1 MSISLARE
9 TGAHTPTASVL
20 KWAQKCFES
29 FQNCLNSASKSDKP
43 SAPWPK
49 LPLVQVEDQLA
60 RFQLWA
66 ANIRVFSTGR
76 DSLDYRLREA
86 SDVKTPIVALLQALD
101 FRIKTGSQILESI
114 LLAPDSKPVEKSIEG
129 FVQTLDAVSSEIT
142 LLHKITNTIRRASK
156 DTQNIRAAERYKI
169 RDEEDNDVG
178 PFIQSVFL
186 NYINDRYHVASAE
199 IRQRLAS
206 SMVLRRKRL
215 LYRQER
221 YGKSPIHLPQK
232 TSAPGIL
239 HPESEIMTTL
249 GDAERPAKRRII
261 AAPSQSAMHS
271 AETATTFS
279 PEGYKKAAA
288 PSIVSISKTVQLSS
302 EDELAFPPAPSGAF
316 TQRFNKA
323 KKDIE
328 DRHKQRLSTI
338 DSYYEGVDMTTIA
351 PEDVRAIID
360 AGALRDR
367 ALAKAHDDCIKAVSE
382 VTCPYCFHVLPISE
396 VLDELKW
403 KYHVKNDLEPYVC
416 LFEACHTSGRL
427 YTDSN
432 TWTNHM
438 SQHTLRWRCASKR
451 HDEFVADSRDQYL
464 DHMKHSHPGMFT
476 DDQLS
481 ILADQNVRKTGPLF
495 KACPLC
501 GEEEAS
507 PSLIDHL
514 VGHMRFLALKS
525 LPPYQEDSD
534 DLCETGEEQDKWSSS
549 QPSSRS
555 TIENASVDDFTFS
568 FTGVP
573 GRFPE
578 GFFTFGH

>member
-1 MSISLARE
+1 MAELLGRK
-9 TGAHTPTASVL
+9 TDAHPPTASVSQS
-20 KWAQKCFES
+20 ARKCFES
-29 FQNCLNSASKSDKP
+29 FQHCLNSASKSDKP
-43 SAPWPK
+43 NAHWPK
-49 LPLVQVEDQLA
+49 LSVVRVEDQLA
-60 RFQLWA
+60 RFQLWT

-76 DSLDYRLREA
+76 DSLDYRLRDA
-86 SDVKTPIVALLQALD
+86 SDVKTPIIGLLQALD
-101 FRIKTGSQILESI
+101 FRIKTGSQILDSI
-114 LLAPDSKPVEKSIEG
+114 TLSQQRKSIEEAIEE

-142 LLHKITNTIRRASK
+142 LLHKITNTIRLASK
-156 DTQNIRAAERYKI
+156 DTQNSRAAERFKI
-169 RDEEDNDVG
+169 RDEEGHDVG

-186 NYINDRYHVASAE
+186 NYINDRYHVASEE

-221 YGKSPIHLPQK
+221 YGKNPIHLPQK
-232 TSAPGIL
+232 ASGPGVL
-239 HPESEIMTTL
+239 HPESEVMTTL
-249 GDAERPAKRRII
+249 GDAERPSKRRII
-261 AAPSQSAMHS
+261 AAPSHSAMHS

-288 PSIVSISKTVQLSS
+288 PSVVSVSKTVPLSD
-302 EDELAFPPAPSGAF
+302 EDELVFPPAPSGAF
-316 TQRFNKA
+316 NQRYNKA
-323 KKDIE
+323 KQDIE

-351 PEDVRAIID
+351 PGDVRAIID
-360 AGALRDR
+360 AEAVRDR
-367 ALAKAHDDCIKAVSE
+367 SLAKARDDCLKAV
-382 VTCPYCFHVLPISE
+382 V
-396 VLDELKW
+396 DELKW

-416 LFEACHTSGRL
+416 LFEACHTAGHL

-451 HDEFVADSRDQYL
+451 HAEFVADSRDHYL

-476 DDQLS
+476 DDQLG

-501 GEEEAS
+501 GEEKPN

-525 LPPYQEDSD
+525 LPPHQEDTG
-534 DLCETGEEQDKWSSS
+534 DLRETDEEQDKWSSTR
-549 QPSSRS
+549 PSSRS

-573 GRFPE
+573 DRRLE
-578 GFFTFGH
+578 GLFTFGH

>member
-20 KWAQKCFES
+20 KCAQKCFES

-43 SAPWPK
+43 NGPWPK
-49 LPLVQVEDQLA
+49 LSLVRVEDQLA

-114 LLAPDSKPVEKSIEG
+114 LLAPDSKPVEEAIEG

-178 PFIQSVFL
+178 PFVQSVFL

-199 IRQRLAS
+199 IRQRLAG

-328 DRHKQRLSTI
+328 DRHQQRLSTI
-338 DSYYEGVDMTTIA
+338 DSYYEGVDMTTIS
-351 PEDVRAIID
+351 PGDVRAIID

-367 ALAKAHDDCIKAVSE
+367 ALAKAHDDCIKA
-382 VTCPYCFHVLPISE
+382 
-396 VLDELKW
+396 
-403 KYHVKNDLEPYVC
+403 
-416 LFEACHTSGRL
+416 
-427 YTDSN
+427 
-432 TWTNHM
+432 
-438 SQHTLRWRCASKR
+438 HTLRWRCASKR
-451 HDEFVADSRDQYL
+451 HGEFVADSRDQYL

-476 DDQLS
+476 DDQLG